1 MKDSFRKDFVNA
13 LDKML
18 TDLYKQNRLTHHFI
32 AVLQIL
38 NPKDGYYGIEFSL
51 FLTEYDKSDELFDYD
66 YKRFRDILVNEYDFE
81 FVEDLGT
88 SFRFIAPKEAVE
100 NLAVLWRIR

>member
-32 AVLQIL
+32 AVLHIF
-38 NPKDGYYGIEFSL
+38 NPKDNYYGIEFSL

-81 FVEDLGT
+81 FVEDLGVA
-88 SFRFIAPKEAVE
+88 SRFIAPKEAVE